1 MTTEKKTNENQSNP
15 QEHADAQTESVT
27 LTPEEKKQELLYD
40 CIAAPALWYN
50 MLFLNHIRNSIAG
63 ELDIKPLTSNYDLN
77 EKKERLDQY
86 DLALYNLRIQYREI

>member
-1 MTTEKKTNENQSNP
+1 MSAK
-15 QEHADAQTESVT
+15 QTEAIGERDVS
-27 LTPEEKKQELLYD
+27 EKKQELLYD

-86 DLALYNLRIQYREI
+86 DLSLYNLRIQYREI

>member
-1 MTTEKKTNENQSNP
+1 MSAK
-15 QEHADAQTESVT
+15 QTEAIGERDVS
-27 LTPEEKKQELLYD
+27 EKKQELLYD

-86 DLALYNLRIQYREI
+86 DLELEESTYPI

>member
-1 MTTEKKTNENQSNP
+1 MSAK
-15 QEHADAQTESVT
+15 QTEAIGERDVS
-27 LTPEEKKQELLYD
+27 EKKQELLYD

-86 DLALYNLRIQYREI
+86 DLALQNLRIQYREI

>member
-1 MTTEKKTNENQSNP
+1 MSAK
-15 QEHADAQTESVT
+15 QTEAIRERDVS
-27 LTPEEKKQELLYD
+27 EKKQELLYD

-63 ELDIKPLTSNYDLN
+63 ELYIKPLISNYDLN

-86 DLALYNLRIQYREI
+86 DLALYNLCIQYRGI

>member
-1 MTTEKKTNENQSNP
+1 MVN
-15 QEHADAQTESVT
+15 
-27 LTPEEKKQELLYD
+27 TPD
-40 CIAAPALWYN
+40 LWYN

-63 ELDIKPLTSNYDLN
+63 ELDIKPLISNYDLN